1 MKEDAMLAA
10 MLVAIIVVM
19 TGCSGVAAWRT
30 FDDEGY
36 AIYGGSETGI
46 QAMNDGSVGLV
57 EQGRADPG
65 MKTGY
70 WQNRE
75 KETTVKGLRFQAK
88 KRGQ

>member
-1 MKEDAMLAA
+1 MKE
-10 MLVAIIVVM
+10 AILCALLMAIVVVM
-19 TGCSGVAAWRT
+19 SGCSGVAAWRS

-75 KETTVKGLRFQAK
+75 KETQVKGLKFSVK
-88 KRGQ
+88 KRGN